1 MHEAS
6 LGYSIQDYISGKDVE
21 ATTYEDLRQAIAK
34 MLVEQKGY
42 PKDRM
47 HTKLPISFAIDGQT
61 FSRSVDLVVYDDED
75 EPLMVVFFCA
85 GEVETYVR
93 ECIAAARL
101 LDPRPAKLAVA
112 TDTKQAVLLRV
123 QDGERLDMRDYQA
136 LPEWRALLEMG
147 RELQAYQPSEAKRK
161 VEERLLYA
169 FSELSC
175 GCGPECPP
183 EQA

>member
-6 LGYSIQDYISGKDVE
+6 LGYSIQDYISGRDIE
-21 ATTYEDLRQAIAK
+21 ATTYEDLRQAIAR

-42 PKDRM
+42 PKDRIAS
-47 HTKLPISFAIDGQT
+47 KVPISFSIDGQD
-61 FSRSVDLVVYDDED
+61 FSRSVDLLVYDSEAR
-75 EPLMVVFFCA
+75 PLMAVFFCA
-85 GEVETYVR
+85 GEVETYIR
-93 ECIAAARL
+93 ECVAAARL
-101 LDPRPAKLAVA
+101 ISEGPAKLVVA
-112 TDTKQAVLLRV
+112 TDTKQALLLRV
-123 QDGERLDMRDYQA
+123 QDGERLDLRDYQA
-136 LPEWRALLEMG
+136 LPEWRSLLELG
-147 RELQAYQPSEAKRK
+147 GQLGAYELTEAKRR

>member
-1 MHEAS
+1 MHEVS
-6 LGYSIQDYISGKDVE
+6 LGYSIQDYISGEDVE
-21 ATTYEDLRQAIAK
+21 VTTYEDLRQAIAK

-42 PKDRM
+42 PKERIQS
-47 HTKLPISFAIDGQT
+47 KLPISFRIDGQS
-61 FSRSVDLVVYDDED
+61 FSRSVDLVVFDDEGQ
-75 EPLMVVFFCA
+75 PLMVVFFCA
-85 GEVETYVR
+85 GEVETYIR

-101 LDPRPAKLAVA
+101 LAPGPAKLAVA
-112 TDTKQAVLLRV
+112 TDTRQAVLLRV

-136 LPEWRALLEMG
+136 LPEWQTLLDMG
-147 RELQAYQPSEAKRK
+147 RQLEAYQPSEARRK
-161 VEERLLYA
+161 AEERLLYA